1 MSKQFYFEKEDS
13 EFCYTIDYFRDKSDP
28 EEKEITIYKAI
39 PLNDDT
45 FFWCRSVDEVGTNGD
60 CGKFCSDYAP
70 KNGKSG
76 MCKFKGRLYTH
87 GEKITIKL

>member
-1 MSKQFYFEKEDS
+1 MSKQFYFENEDS

-45 FFWCRSVDEVGTNGD
+45 FFGADQLMRLARMAIVENFAVTMRPKTESLECVSLKAD
-60 CGKFCSDYAP
+60 CT
-70 KNGKSG
+70 
-76 MCKFKGRLYTH
+76 LT
-87 GEKITIKL
+87 EKR